1 MEKLLSPWD
10 FPGKNTGV
18 GCYFLLQ
25 GIFLTQRLNPCILH
39 WQEDS
44 LLLSH
49 QEDLNSNYQFVNIIF
64 YIVMSVVSTPPLIS
78 LWYNTDDG
86 MTCTCSLCWNF
97 SGTLISVHGVWY
109 LLRILEPI
117 PCGYWGL
124 TIFNDA
130 IVKGQ
135 KLSKFFPV
143 QPNIPSPLL
152 KF

>member
-97 SGTLISVHGVWY
+97 SGTLISVCSISICRMNEWLNFRICLCREGEAFSAFSLFAMEFMPS
-109 LLRILEPI
+109 LLD
-117 PCGYWGL
+117 
-124 TIFNDA
+124 TSSHSQA
-130 IVKGQ
+130 T
-135 KLSKFFPV
+135 
-143 QPNIPSPLL
+143 
-152 KF
+152 